1 MCRREATIFSITQTV
16 TWIQLHNKWSTNGR
30 DNKLLMSKRA
40 HMYNICRDENRAD
53 TDGTERSHFF
63 LFFPKEE
70 TYLETLEI
78 YNIENW

>member
-1 MCRREATIFSITQTV
+1 
-16 TWIQLHNKWSTNGR
+16 
-30 DNKLLMSKRA
+30 
-40 HMYNICRDENRAD
+40 MYNICRDENRAD

-78 YNIENW
+78 YNIEN